1 MNSGA
6 TLDLRPFLHCQKQG
20 CDSPITK
27 VVSAVAGGSLLLLH
41 YFCAAGHRSRC
52 ELTISNAALADQDQK
67 DQIPA
72 VRTKVSGVSYSN
84 SDGTNRQAIL
94 KRVRS
99 GDALRVERVAA
110 PSGGT
115 MYMLRHEL
123 GYIGS
128 VKGSVLQKIQAMCP
142 QGFISVRVT
151 QVTGGTEDKTTLGC
165 NIELYVPGEGG
176 QLLDELL
183 SSEIGTARSSGK
195 ESSLVYLDSSRRI
208 YHWDERCSGMK
219 NSERSTLSRAVNH
232 LHARPCKKCDSMNP
246 NGRKE

>member
-6 TLDLRPFLHCQKQG
+6 TLDLSPLLRCQKQG

-27 VVSAVAGGSLLLLH
+27 VVCAAAGGSLLLH
-41 YFCAAGHRSRC
+41 YFCAAGHRSRG
-52 ELTISNAALADQDQK
+52 ELTISNMSLAEQEAM
-67 DQIPA
+67 PA

-84 SDGTNRQAIL
+84 SDGTSRQAIL

-99 GDALRVERVAA
+99 GDALRVERAAA
-110 PSGGT
+110 PSGGA

-142 QGFISVRVT
+142 QGCISVRVT

-176 QLLDELL
+176 QPLDALISDET
-183 SSEIGTARSSGK
+183 GTARGSGK
-195 ESSLVYLDSSRRI
+195 DSPVVYLDSSRRI
-208 YHWDERCSGMK
+208 YHWDDRCSGMK
-219 NSERSTLSRAVNH
+219 NAERSTLSRAVNH